1 MKYEDYR
8 WDFIG
13 ENTKEYTHGYHTYPA
28 MMIPQIA
35 RTLLEE
41 FSDENTKL
49 LFDPYVGSG
58 TSLVEA
64 KLKKINSIGTD
75 LNPLA
80 RLISKT
86 KTEKIP
92 INFLMSEI
100 YNYKKNFINSNNYKN
115 TSPKIQVFSI
125 IDTWFK
131 ENVKIELGYIN
142 TFINNIINQN
152 VKDFFLVAFSETI
165 RKVSFTRQSEF
176 KLYRISEEKRNFFSP
191 ETFNIMLDK
200 LENNLKSYKESAFFL
215 EDENISAKIYDF
227 NTVEEIPRDIISPK
241 SVDIVITS
249 PPYGDSRTT
258 VAYGQFSRLSNEWL
272 GYNNAVKVDKKLMGG
287 EKTKKFHLF
296 NFLPLDNVLLK
307 LHELNKNRAME
318 IINFYDDYLNSI
330 RNISKVVKID
340 GIVAYVV
347 GNRRVCNIE
356 LPTDEVTRN
365 FFERNGFVHLKTI
378 IRNIPN
384 KRLPLKTIPS
394 NKKNGEKI
402 NTMTK
407 EYIVIL
413 KKNCHYS

>member
-35 RTLLEE
+35 RALLEE

-115 TSPKIQVFSI
+115 TSPKIQIFSI

-131 ENVKIELGYIN
+131 ENIKIELGYIN
-142 TFINNIINQN
+142 TFIKNIINQN

-176 KLYRISEEKRNFFSP
+176 KLYRISEEKREFFSP

-200 LENNLKSYKESAFFL
+200 LEDNLKSYKESAFF
-215 EDENISAKIYDF
+215 
-227 NTVEEIPRDIISPK
+227 
-241 SVDIVITS
+241 
-249 PPYGDSRTT
+249 
-258 VAYGQFSRLSNEWL
+258 
-272 GYNNAVKVDKKLMGG
+272 
-287 EKTKKFHLF
+287 
-296 NFLPLDNVLLK
+296 
-307 LHELNKNRAME
+307 
-318 IINFYDDYLNSI
+318 
-330 RNISKVVKID
+330 
-340 GIVAYVV
+340 
-347 GNRRVCNIE
+347 
-356 LPTDEVTRN
+356 
-365 FFERNGFVHLKTI
+365 
-378 IRNIPN
+378 
-384 KRLPLKTIPS
+384 
-394 NKKNGEKI
+394 
-402 NTMTK
+402 
-407 EYIVIL
+407 
-413 KKNCHYS
+413 

>member
-35 RTLLEE
+35 RALLEE

-92 INFLMSEI
+92 INFLVSEI

-115 TSPKIQVFSI
+115 TSPEIQIFSI

-131 ENVKIELGYIN
+131 ENIKIELGYIN
-142 TFINNIINQN
+142 TFIKNIINQN
-152 VKDFFLVAFSETI
+152 VKNFFLVAFSETI

-176 KLYRISEEKRNFFSP
+176 KLYRISEEKREFFSP

-200 LENNLKSYKESAFFL
+200 LEDNLKSYKESAFFL

-227 NTVEEIPRDIISPK
+227 NTVEEIPRNIISPET
-241 SVDIVITS
+241 VDIVITS
-249 PPYGDSRTT
+249 PPYGDSQTT

-272 GYNNAVKVDKKLMGG
+272 GYNDAVKVDKKLMGG
-287 EKTKKFHLF
+287 EKTKEFHLF
-296 NFLPLDNVLLK
+296 NFLPLDSILLK
-307 LHELNKNRAME
+307 LHELNKKRVME
-318 IINFYDDYLNSI
+318 VINFYDDYLSSI
-330 RNISKVVKID
+330 SNISKVVKIG

-347 GNRRVCNIE
+347 GNRRVCNTE
-356 LPTDEVTRN
+356 LPTDEVTKI

-384 KRLPLKTIPS
+384 KRLPSKTIPS
-394 NKKNGEKI
+394 NKKNGEKVS
-402 NTMTK
+402 TMTK

-413 KKNCHYS
+413 KKRNHYS